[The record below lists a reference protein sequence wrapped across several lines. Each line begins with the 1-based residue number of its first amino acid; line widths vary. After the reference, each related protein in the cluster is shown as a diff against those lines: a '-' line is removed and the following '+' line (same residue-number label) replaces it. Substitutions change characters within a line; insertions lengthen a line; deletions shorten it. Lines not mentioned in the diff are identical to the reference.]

1 MDNTSNIK
9 VTSTIDRKGFIIPE
23 GYSWNANMNNGK
35 KKEGR
40 ITVKDQYGCLSHVL
54 QFTNDK
60 LNGICEFYVLGSLV
74 EKRTFVN
81 DIEEGWGCEVDHKK
95 EVRWYFYSNGIRKTI
110 LNKYDKMD
118 NYWEA
123 IDLSNNQLISICQY
137 DENHKAHGKGY
148 IFEDNEIKKIVLFE
162 NGEEKNL
169 LKSFKGN
176 EMIEYGNDGEIV
188 YKGGYV
194 NDICKDYVRE
204 GEGKEFDNGV
214 LIYGGKWMNDNREG
228 EGKSLKDGICEY
240 EGCWKEGLPN
250 GFGVLERNDE
260 LYEGDWIMGKL
271 KLKSNEDEW
280 YDYKSGKIEK
290 RVNKMISN
298 KNELLGLLNDEDIKR
313 NVKELVI
320 CEGCCNDMRNDLILS
335 GFVNL
340 ERIVFKRYSLQ
351 NLNSLKI
358 IDNIAL
364 KIIDIEDE
372 RGGNTSYGS
381 CINVKSVILESM
393 MNDD

>member
-9 VTSTIDRKGFIIPE
+9 VTSRIDRKGFVIPE

-110 LNKYDKMD
+110 LNKHDKMD
-118 NYWEA
+118 SFWKA

-162 NGEEKNL
+162 NGEEKNV
-169 LKSFKGN
+169 LKMFKGN

-194 NDICKDYVRE
+194 NDICKDYV
-204 GEGKEFDNGV
+204 
-214 LIYGGKWMNDNREG
+214 REG

-271 KLKSNEDEW
+271 KLESNEDEW
-280 YDYKSGKIEK
+280 YDYESGKIEK

-298 KNELLGLLNDEDIKR
+298 TNELLGLLNDEDIKR

-320 CEGCCNDMRNDLILS
+320 CGGYCNDMRNDLILS

-358 IDNIAL
+358 IDNIVL

-372 RGGNTSYGS
+372 RGNYNYGS
-381 CINVKSVILESM
+381 CINVKSVILNSM
-393 MNDD
+393 MTYD